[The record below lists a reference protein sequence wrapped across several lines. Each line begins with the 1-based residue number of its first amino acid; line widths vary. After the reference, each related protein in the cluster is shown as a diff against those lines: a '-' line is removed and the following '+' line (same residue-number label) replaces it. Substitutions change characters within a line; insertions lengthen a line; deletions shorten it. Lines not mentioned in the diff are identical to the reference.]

1 MDTKIDKLEKQ
12 EMKEDTTQC
21 CSTRNLLWYLVFSGF
36 AVNYLIRINL
46 NIALVSMVLPRPK
59 SNVSFTSEC
68 FIQNLTLGIG
78 NISEGGVKTIE
89 TAPRP
94 LTANVSL
101 FSPFSTLV
109 FESRKFNWNE
119 KEQGSILG
127 SFFWLHW
134 VTQIPGGILAGRY
147 GTKIIFGLSNWSTA
161 LLCFIIPWMA
171 YRGPEWLIF
180 VRVLQGLFSG
190 FCWPAMHNLTANWI
204 PPNERSKF
212 VTAYLGS
219 SVGVAITYPICG
231 LVIERWGWEVV
242 FYSSGL
248 VGTIWFTAW
257 WLLIY
262 DNPSEH
268 PRITHHEREYILD
281 SLGQSVTKD
290 KAPVPW
296 CAILTDRTVW
306 MNIVAQVGGL
316 WGFFTLMTNGPSY
329 FKFIHGW
336 NIRET
341 GLLSGLP
348 HLLRMIWAYVFSQLG
363 DYLLR
368 SGRMSRSNVRKL
380 ATAVC
385 CIGQGFFMLGLAY
398 SGCDKFKAIV
408 FLTLAI
414 AVHGAVSTGPLASIV
429 DISPNY
435 ASVILGI
442 INTIVASVGV
452 LTPMVVG
459 YLTYQNQTVVQWQ
472 KVYWIA
478 TLFLFT
484 SGILYALLSNSK
496 LKAWNSPDGAPND
509 REKEM
514 TDMKKKAEE
523 GSTEEKDAML
533 ATAEKNSAPGS

>member
-1 MDTKIDKLEKQ
+1 MDKLEKQ
-12 EMKEDTTQC
+12 EGKEDTTQC
-21 CSTRNLLWYLVFSGF
+21 CSTRNVLWYLVFSGF

-68 FIQNLTLGIG
+68 FIQNLTIA
-78 NISEGGVKTIE
+78 NTFRDATKSID
-89 TAPRP
+89 TAPLP
-94 LTANVSL
+94 LNANASL

-134 VTQIPGGILAGRY
+134 IWN
-147 GTKIIFGLSNWSTA
+147 K
-161 LLCFIIPWMA
+161 
-171 YRGPEWLIF
+171 
-180 VRVLQGLFSG
+180 
-190 FCWPAMHNLTANWI
+190 
-204 PPNERSKF
+204 
-212 VTAYLGS
+212 AYLWPFQLVNGPIMLHNTLDGLQRAGVADFCPGTPRIVFRS
-219 SVGVAITYPICG
+219 SVGVAITYPVCG
-231 LVIERWGWEVV
+231 FVIERWGWEVV
-242 FYSSGL
+242 FYSSGFI
-248 VGTIWFTAW
+248 GTVWFTAW

-268 PRITHHEREYILD
+268 PRITHHEREYIVN

-306 MNIVAQVGGL
+306 MNIVAQ
-316 WGFFTLMTNGPSY
+316 
-329 FKFIHGW
+329 
-336 NIRET
+336 T

-478 TLFLFT
+478 TLFLFV
-484 SGILYALLSNSK
+484 SGILYAVLSNSK
-496 LKAWNSPDGAPND
+496 LKPWNSPEGPNG

-514 TDMKKKAEE
+514 TDMKRKGEE
-523 GSTEEKDAML
+523 GSAEEKGAML
-533 ATAEKNSAPGS
+533 VTAEKNSAPGS

>member
-1 MDTKIDKLEKQ
+1 MDTKVDKLEKQ
-12 EMKEDTTQC
+12 EIIEVTDTTQC
-21 CSTRNLLWYLVFSGF
+21 CSTRNVLWYLVFTGF

-59 SNVSFTSEC
+59 TNVSFTSEC
-68 FIQNLTLGIG
+68 FIQNLTIR
-78 NISEGGVKTIE
+78 NISEDNTKLLNSTPPSI
-89 TAPRP
+89 TS
-94 LTANVSL
+94 NVTFL
-101 FSPFSTLV
+101 SPFNTLV

-119 KEQGSILG
+119 KQQGSILG

-147 GTKIIFGLSNWSTA
+147 GTKIIFGLSNWSAA

-180 VRVLQGLFSG
+180 VRILQGLFAG
-190 FCWPAMHNLTANWI
+190 FCWPAMHNLTASWI

-212 VTAYLGS
+212 VTSYLGS

-231 LVIERWGWEVV
+231 FVIDRWGWEVV
-242 FYSSGL
+242 FYSSGFT
-248 VGTIWFTAW
+248 GTVWFAAW

-262 DNPSEH
+262 DNPHEH
-268 PRITHHEREYILD
+268 PRITHNEREYIVN
-281 SLGQSVTKD
+281 SLGQSVAKD

-296 CAILTDRTVW
+296 GAILTDRTVL
-306 MNIVAQVGGL
+306 MNIVAQVGGV

-348 HLLRMIWAYVFSQLG
+348 HLLRMGWAYVFSQLG

-368 SGRMSRSNVRKL
+368 SGKMSRPNVRKL

-398 SGCDKFKAIV
+398 SGCDRYRAIV
-408 FLTLAI
+408 FLTLAVAI
-414 AVHGAVSTGPLASIV
+414 HGAVSTGPLASIV

-435 ASVILGI
+435 AGVILGI
-442 INTIVASVGV
+442 INTIVASVGF

-472 KVYWIA
+472 KVFWIA
-478 TLFLFT
+478 TLFLFV
-484 SGILYALLSNSK
+484 SGILYCTISNSK
-496 LKAWNSPDGAPND
+496 LKSWNSPEGEQNSA
-509 REKEM
+509 EKEM
-514 TDMKKKAEE
+514 KDMRKNKEE
-523 GSTEEKDAML
+523 GTADEKGAML
-533 ATAEKNSAPGS
+533 RSAEKNGATAT

>member
-1 MDTKIDKLEKQ
+1 MDTKT
-12 EMKEDTTQC
+12 DTTQC

-59 SNVSFTSEC
+59 NNVSFTSEC
-68 FIQNLTLGIG
+68 F
-78 NISEGGVKTIE
+78 
-89 TAPRP
+89 
-94 LTANVSL
+94 
-101 FSPFSTLV
+101 
-109 FESRKFNWNE
+109 SRKFNWNE

-127 SFFWLHW
+127 SFYWLHW
-134 VTQIPGGILAGRY
+134 VTQIPGGILAGRRQAQRRVIHKISIKINSVGIPLTNKTKNLGVY
-147 GTKIIFGLSNWSTA
+147 IDTSLTFSDHISHILRRGYSSLKSFYSSRKIISKKNKIILTEALVLSHANYA
-161 LLCFIIPWMA
+161 NA
-171 YRGPEWLIF
+171 
-180 VRVLQGLFSG
+180 G

-212 VTAYLGS
+212 VTAYLG
-219 SVGVAITYPICG
+219 VAITYPICG

-242 FYSSGL
+242 FYSSGFI
-248 VGTIWFTAW
+248 GTAWFTAW

-268 PRITHHEREYILD
+268 PRITHHEKEYILS
-281 SLGQSVTKD
+281 SLGESVTKD

-296 CAILTDRTVW
+296 GAILTDRTVW

-341 GLLSGLP
+341 GFLSGLP
-348 HLLRMIWAYVFSQLG
+348 HLLRMIWAYVFSHLG

-380 ATAVC
+380 ATAV
-385 CIGQGFFMLGLAY
+385 
-398 SGCDKFKAIV
+398 SIV

-435 ASVILGI
+435 ASKWLI
-442 INTIVASVGV
+442 
-452 LTPMVVG
+452 
-459 YLTYQNQTVVQWQ
+459 
-472 KVYWIA
+472 
-478 TLFLFT
+478 
-484 SGILYALLSNSK
+484 
-496 LKAWNSPDGAPND
+496 
-509 REKEM
+509 
-514 TDMKKKAEE
+514 
-523 GSTEEKDAML
+523 
-533 ATAEKNSAPGS
+533 